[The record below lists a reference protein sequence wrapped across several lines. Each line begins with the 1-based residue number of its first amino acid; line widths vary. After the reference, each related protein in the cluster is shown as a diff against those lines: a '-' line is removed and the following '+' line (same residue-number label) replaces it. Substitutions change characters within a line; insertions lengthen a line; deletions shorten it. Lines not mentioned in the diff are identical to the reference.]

1 VTLHATVLICSY
13 NRSTLLAETLDSLAL
28 TAAPDL
34 AWEVIVVDN
43 NSTDD
48 TRTIVTER
56 IPTFPVRLKY
66 VFEARQGKS
75 NALNVGIA
83 ASDATVIV
91 FTDDDVRVGPGWL
104 AAACE
109 PLLADGQYDY
119 TGGPVFPIWESPR
132 PSWLAGEPGDL
143 WGTLAI
149 LDYGSAPFCFE
160 ERQRIPVGANMA
172 VRRELI
178 NRIGGFAPD
187 LDRTGRSLLG
197 QGQAE
202 FFCRSRAVGA
212 RGLYVPGMP
221 LEHHVPSSRLT
232 LDYFRRWWYW
242 KGISRFRLEQM
253 HPTTEL
259 GVDITKV
266 GKVFGVPKYM
276 YRTALQDVWGWTAGC
291 LTGDAASRVRHEFML
306 CYFAGYAREAA
317 ARTNASKPLMVPS
330 AAAEKRDYFISSR
343 S

>member
-1 VTLHATVLICSY
+1 VTLDATVLICSY
-13 NRSTLLAETLDSLAL
+13 NRSTLLAETLDSLAML
-28 TAAPDL
+28 AAPAL
-34 AWEVIVVDN
+34 TWEVVVVDN

-48 TRTIVTER
+48 TRTVVTQR
-56 IPTFPVRLKY
+56 IATFPVPLKY

-75 NALNVGIA
+75 NALNAGIA
-83 ASDATVIV
+83 GSEARIIA
-91 FTDDDVRVGPGWL
+91 FTDDDVRARQGWL
-104 AAACE
+104 VAACE
-109 PLLADGQYDY
+109 PLLAEREYGY

-132 PSWLAGEPGDL
+132 PSWLEGEPGDL

-149 LDYGSAPFCFE
+149 LDYGAAPFCFE

-202 FFCRSRAVGA
+202 FFCRSRANGV
-212 RGLYVPGMP
+212 RGLYVPEMVI
-221 LEHHVPSSRLT
+221 EHHVPASRLT
-232 LDYFRRWWYW
+232 LGYFRRWWYW

-259 GVDITKV
+259 GVDTTRVAKM
-266 GKVFGVPKYM
+266 FGVPKYM
-276 YRTALQDVWGWTAGC
+276 YRSALQDVCGWTADG
-291 LTGDAASRVRHEFML
+291 LRGDSRSRVKHEFML

-317 ARTNASKPLMVPS
+317 ARRTPSKPLG
-330 AAAEKRDYFISSR
+330 AASPAEARDCAVSSR

>member
-1 VTLHATVLICSY
+1 VSLNASVLICTY
-13 NRSTLLAETLDSLAL
+13 NRSALLAETLDSLAL
-28 TAAPDL
+28 TGASHL
-34 AWEVIVVDN
+34 TWEVIVVDN

-48 TRTIVTER
+48 TRAVVTQR
-56 IPTFPVRLKY
+56 IPAFPVPLKY
-66 VFEARQGKS
+66 IFEPRQGKS
-75 NALNVGIA
+75 NALNLGIA
-83 ASDATVIV
+83 ASDAMVIA
-91 FTDDDVRVGPGWL
+91 FTDDDVRVSQDWVTK
-104 AAACE
+104 ACE
-109 PLLADGQYDY
+109 PLVAERHYDY
-119 TGGPVFPIWESPR
+119 TGGPVFPIWEGPCPR
-132 PSWLAGEPGDL
+132 WLEGKPGDL

-172 VRRELI
+172 VRRDLI
-178 NRIGGFAPD
+178 DRIGGFAPD

-202 FFCRSRAVGA
+202 FFCRSRASGA
-212 RGLYVPGMP
+212 RGLYVPEMVV
-221 LEHHVPSSRLT
+221 EHHVPSSRLT

-266 GKVFGVPKYM
+266 GKVFRVPKYM
-276 YRTALQDVWGWTAGC
+276 YRAALQDVCGWAANC
-291 LTGDAASRVRHEFML
+291 LSGNSASRVRREFML

-317 ARTNASKPLMVPS
+317 ARGNASKPLAVPGPVQ
-330 AAAEKRDYFISSR
+330 KPDYLIGSR
-343 S
+343 P